1 MPKDLGPEIAADIG
15 LAQPPG
21 NEREELAPN
30 PVRNAIV
37 TGLARTAAAGVA
49 ATIEAGI
56 VPGRGA
62 ENAAPKRDPQKKDL
76 PETKNVQEIVI
87 EHHVI
92 KREAQ
97 ERGRREISETRNVLT
112 KVLMADQ
119 KTRGAQRSAKQ
130 GRYNWLYIHLISSF
144 L

>member
-1 MPKDLGPEIAADIG
+1 MISGVFSENSIYINLKLCWKKKKNSILI
-15 LAQPPG
+15 LVF
-21 NEREELAPN
+21 NSYRF
-30 PVRNAIV
+30 V
-37 TGLARTAAAGVA
+37 THLNSQIYCTFS
-49 ATIEAGI
+49 
-56 VPGRGA
+56 
-62 ENAAPKRDPQKKDL
+62 DPQKKDL

-97 ERGRREISETRNVLT
+97 ERGHREISETRNVLT
-112 KVLMADQ
+112 KVLMADR